1 MNENIFEAQYD
12 VTKKTKI
19 KKFYESYKILIYTI
33 LLLLI
38 IFSFYFIYYLNSK
51 ENKIIQISENYIE
64 ARVQIE
70 KGQENEAT
78 NILRS
83 IIFANNKTYST
94 LSFFLILNQNL
105 ITDRQ
110 EISILFNHLLNNNQY
125 ENELKNLII
134 YKKALFDS
142 NFLNEKEILE
152 ELKPILNSDSVWK
165 AHALLL
171 LGNYFLSKGENLK
184 AKEFYTQILNIQNL
198 QDYFYNQ
205 AIRQLSS
212 ISND

>member
-19 KKFYESYKILIYTI
+19 KKFYESYKILIFKI

-38 IFSFYFIYYLNSK
+38 IFSFYFIYFLNSK

-105 ITDRQ
+105 ITERQ

>member
-105 ITDRQ
+105 ITERQ

-171 LGNYFLSKGENLK
+171 LGNYFLSKGEYLK

>member
-19 KKFYESYKILIYTI
+19 KKFYESYKILIYKI

-105 ITDRQ
+105 ITERQ

>member
-38 IFSFYFIYYLNSK
+38 IFSFYFIYYLNYK
-51 ENKIIQISENYIE
+51 KNKIIQISENYIE

-105 ITDRQ
+105 ITERQ

>member
-105 ITDRQ
+105 ITERQ
-110 EISILFNHLLNNNQY
+110 EISILFNHLLNNNHY
-125 ENELKNLII
+125 EN
-134 YKKALFDS
+134 
-142 NFLNEKEILE
+142 
-152 ELKPILNSDSVWK
+152 
-165 AHALLL
+165 
-171 LGNYFLSKGENLK
+171 
-184 AKEFYTQILNIQNL
+184 
-198 QDYFYNQ
+198 
-205 AIRQLSS
+205 
-212 ISND
+212 

>member
-83 IIFANNKTYST
+83 IIFANNKTYSS

>member
-105 ITDRQ
+105 ITERQ